1 MTKSGIF
8 FRITWSISFML
19 ATFLMFYVFSW
30 YDDIIIWILSVLLW
44 LGLCLIGVNHF
55 VGFNEKAKD

>member
-1 MTKSGIF
+1 
-8 FRITWSISFML
+8 ML